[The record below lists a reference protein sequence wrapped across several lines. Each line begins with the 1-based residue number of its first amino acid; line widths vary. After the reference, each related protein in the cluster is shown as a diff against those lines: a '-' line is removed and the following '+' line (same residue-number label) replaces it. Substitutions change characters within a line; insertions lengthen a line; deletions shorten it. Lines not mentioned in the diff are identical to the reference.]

1 MRKAN
6 RVVVDEAVRLHPN
19 EWSSLE
25 VRLLDCSEAGFRAE
39 CEARVRP
46 GNLVTLELPGIGP
59 ARAQVSWCRGR
70 EFGARFVETVEFERS
85 ELGTPPAETVLAR
98 LLVQRAEAHRGNL
111 RDHEEEL
118 RRRILDALPMQRVR
132 DD

>member
-1 MRKAN
+1 VRKAN
-6 RVVVDEAVRLHPN
+6 RRFVDEPVRLHPN

-46 GNLVTLELPGIGP
+46 GNLVTLEVPGVGP
-59 ARAQVSWCRGR
+59 APAQVSWCEGNV
-70 EFGARFVETVEFERS
+70 FGARFVEEIAFDRA
-85 ELGTPPAETVLAR
+85 ELHDVGAEAVLAR
-98 LLVQRAEAHRGNL
+98 LLVQRAAAHRGNL

-118 RRRILDALPMQRVR
+118 RRRILDTLPMRR
-132 DD
+132 A